1 MVMPSHILFQIL
13 KKMYVVIIVLI
24 IKFQTVLENVHK
36 MELIVITM
44 IIVTNN
50 LDIHLNVS
58 QIVQKQ
64 KNNL

>member
-1 MVMPSHILFQIL
+1 
-13 KKMYVVIIVLI
+13 MYVVIIVLI